1 MLVEHVT
8 HHKKLG
14 LVGTAHYE
22 VEPYLS
28 YMANHS
34 AVQALVEQGSLRLIR
49 WDMQVQ
55 LEDAFGFLLQGRTWH
70 VERSKVL
77 QFNHAI
83 LAHWGLDA
91 YLNTMDNDEFM
102 GTNEAT
108 NVSVMLA
115 NGCIVPQGNTNDM
128 RYDIRCGGCT
138 GTETDLW
145 KAPGQ
150 HNHLRLYNETD
161 FRVRLRG
168 KPILYAD
175 ASFSSSIHE
184 SGVFHEGRED
194 MSSCFYHLH
203 MVNLF
208 SPRRNASDHEF
219 TSDTSWQW
227 IL

>member
-1 MLVEHVT
+1 MEHVT

-14 LVGTAHYE
+14 LVGTVHYE

-28 YMANHS
+28 YLVNHS
-34 AVQALVEQGSLRLIR
+34 AIQALVEEGSLRLIC

-55 LEDAFGFLLQGRTWH
+55 LEDAVGLLLQGRTWH
-70 VERSKVL
+70 KDRSKVL

-91 YLNTMDNDEFM
+91 YLNTLDNDEFLA
-102 GTNEAT
+102 TNEAT
-108 NVSVMLA
+108 DVSQMLA
-115 NGCIVPQGNTNDM
+115 NGCIARHGSTNDM

-145 KAPGQ
+145 RSPQ
-150 HNHLRLYNETD
+150 HDRLTLYNETD

-168 KPILYAD
+168 KPIVYAD
-175 ASFSSSIHE
+175 TSFSTSIHE
-184 SGVFHEGRED
+184 SGVFMDGREELSD
-194 MSSCFYHLH
+194 CYYHIH

-208 SPRRNASDHEF
+208 SARREASDREF
-219 TSDTSWQW
+219 TNETSWKW